1 MENWATLK
9 LTSQADRELV
19 ALALYRSGYT
29 IRQRKEKEKTSTKA
43 GTKTVIVLDYRKEEP

>member
-9 LTSQADRELV
+9 LTSQADREIV

-29 IRQRKEKEKTSTKA
+29 IRQRTEKEKTSTT
-43 GTKTVIVLDYRKEEP
+43 GTKMVIVLDYRKEEP

>member
-9 LTSQADRELV
+9 LTSQAVREIV

>member
-1 MENWATLK
+1 MRQTG
-9 LTSQADRELV
+9 SVRIH
-19 ALALYRSGYT
+19 T